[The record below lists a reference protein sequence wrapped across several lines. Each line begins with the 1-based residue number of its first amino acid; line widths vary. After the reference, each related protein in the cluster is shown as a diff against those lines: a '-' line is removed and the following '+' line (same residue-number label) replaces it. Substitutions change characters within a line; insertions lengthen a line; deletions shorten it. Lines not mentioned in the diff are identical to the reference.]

1 VSATIRVRLRSH
13 GWIAFLA
20 AMAVLATPY
29 LALSDTTMNSGPVFN
44 LFGAASVAAIL
55 VSARVNRV
63 ARFPWV
69 LIAIGQAAFVTGDVL
84 AYNYARFFGTELPFP
99 SVADVFYLLTYP
111 FLIAGLLLLIRKR
124 TPTQDRASL
133 IDTLIV
139 TTASGALVW
148 AGLIAPYAHDS
159 TLSVGTKLTSIAY
172 PVMDLG
178 VLACVIRFAI
188 GHGRR
193 SVPFYLLTTAAVSLF
208 VTDSIYG
215 WLLLHGGYE
224 TGGLLDAGWIA
235 FYLLA
240 GAAALHPRMPQLVE
254 PTPDRQF
261 RLTYRRLASL
271 AACSLAAPAL
281 LIFRSASG
289 GDLDTILLAGCAAV
303 AFLLVIARLL
313 DLVKRHELALLR
325 ATVLADA
332 GAQLVQ
338 QNTHG
343 GVVEAALHA
352 ARRIAGPGSDVRFDH
367 RDTTEEG
374 AVLLRLRGR
383 NELRGT
389 LVVRTGGD
397 GDADV
402 LAALQTLGN
411 EVAMA
416 LDGVAM
422 ADDLLRQRT
431 DARFRS
437 LVQNATDVTLLVD
450 GSGRIGFAS
459 PSAERVFGYELSRL
473 EGEQL
478 VSIISEGDRTKVV
491 HAVLG
496 ENTSASIHGL
506 EFALETPQ
514 GTVEVE
520 ATCTNLLADE
530 NVGGIVLNIRDVTER
545 KSFERQLAHQAFHD
559 EITGLANRVL
569 FRDRVDHALLRAARE
584 SDPLAVLFIDVD
596 DFKTVNDTLGHVAG
610 DELLRTIGDRIAG
623 ELRAGDTAARL
634 GGDEFAV
641 LLEDGGSAA
650 AALAAERLLCAISRP
665 VELEG
670 QELSVTASVGIAEG
684 GHPGVASSADE
695 LLRHADVAMY
705 AAKEHGK
712 GQYKIFEQ
720 EMHYAVIER
729 LALKRALQGA
739 LDRGE
744 FELHYQ
750 PIVDLRSEAIVFVEA
765 LLRWRHPERGLV
777 APGEFV
783 PLAEETGLIVPIGE
797 WVLEQATAE
806 AARLIGL
813 VGDDAP
819 AISVNLSGRQLQ
831 RPALLDDVKAILE
844 KTGLPPERLILEIT
858 ETVMM
863 EDLDFALSRLEEL
876 KSHGIR
882 LAIDDFGSG
891 YSSLNYIRKFPID
904 ILKVDRS
911 FTAGVD
917 RPGEVASLTRTI
929 IELSAI
935 LNMVPVA
942 EGIEEERQ
950 LAELQAMNCPLGQ
963 GYLFMPPAPA
973 AEIEAAIVAGS
984 HQRRRH
990 SIRPAAR

>member
-1 VSATIRVRLRSH
+1 
-13 GWIAFLA
+13 
-20 AMAVLATPY
+20 P
-29 LALSDTTMNSGPVFN
+29 
-44 LFGAASVAAIL
+44 
-55 VSARVNRV
+55 
-63 ARFPWV
+63 
-69 LIAIGQAAFVTGDVL
+69 
-84 AYNYARFFGTELPFP
+84 
-99 SVADVFYLLTYP
+99 
-111 FLIAGLLLLIRKR
+111 
-124 TPTQDRASL
+124 
-133 IDTLIV
+133 
-139 TTASGALVW
+139 
-148 AGLIAPYAHDS
+148 
-159 TLSVGTKLTSIAY
+159 
-172 PVMDLG
+172 
-178 VLACVIRFAI
+178 
-188 GHGRR
+188 
-193 SVPFYLLTTAAVSLF
+193 
-208 VTDSIYG
+208 
-215 WLLLHGGYE
+215 
-224 TGGLLDAGWIA
+224 
-235 FYLLA
+235 
-240 GAAALHPRMPQLVE
+240 
-254 PTPDRQF
+254 
-261 RLTYRRLASL
+261 
-271 AACSLAAPAL
+271 
-281 LIFRSASG
+281 
-289 GDLDTILLAGCAAV
+289 
-303 AFLLVIARLL
+303 
-313 DLVKRHELALLR
+313 
-325 ATVLADA
+325 
-332 GAQLVQ
+332 
-338 QNTHG
+338 
-343 GVVEAALHA
+343 
-352 ARRIAGPGSDVRFDH
+352 
-367 RDTTEEG
+367 
-374 AVLLRLRGR
+374 
-383 NELRGT
+383 
-389 LVVRTGGD
+389 
-397 GDADV
+397 
-402 LAALQTLGN
+402 
-411 EVAMA
+411 
-416 LDGVAM
+416 
-422 ADDLLRQRT
+422 
-431 DARFRS
+431 
-437 LVQNATDVTLLVD
+437 
-450 GSGRIGFAS
+450 
-459 PSAERVFGYELSRL
+459 
-473 EGEQL
+473 
-478 VSIISEGDRTKVV
+478 
-491 HAVLG
+491 
-496 ENTSASIHGL
+496 
-506 EFALETPQ
+506 
-514 GTVEVE
+514 
-520 ATCTNLLADE
+520 
-530 NVGGIVLNIRDVTER
+530 
-545 KSFERQLAHQAFHD
+545 
-559 EITGLANRVL
+559 
-569 FRDRVDHALLRAARE
+569 
-584 SDPLAVLFIDVD
+584 
-596 DFKTVNDTLGHVAG
+596 
-610 DELLRTIGDRIAG
+610 
-623 ELRAGDTAARL
+623 GDTAARL

-797 WVLEQATAE
+797 WVLE
-806 AARLIGL
+806 
-813 VGDDAP
+813 
-819 AISVNLSGRQLQ
+819 
-831 RPALLDDVKAILE
+831 KAILE

>member
-1 VSATIRVRLRSH
+1 VTARVRSH
-13 GWIAFLA
+13 GWIVFLA
-20 AMAVLATPY
+20 VMGALAVPY
-29 LALSDTTMNSGPVFN
+29 LVFRGGAINSGPVFN

-55 VSARVNRV
+55 VAVRLNRA
-63 ARFPWV
+63 ARFPWI
-69 LIAIGQAAFVTGDVL
+69 LIAIGQAAFVAGDVL
-84 AYNYARFFGTELPFP
+84 AYNYQRFFGRELPFP
-99 SVADVFYLLTYP
+99 SVADVFYLATYP
-111 FLIAGLLLLIRKR
+111 FLVAGLLLLIRKR

-148 AGLIAPYAHDS
+148 AGLIAPYAHDA

-188 GHGRR
+188 GRGRR
-193 SVPFYLLTTAAVSLF
+193 PIPFYLLTSAAVSLF

-240 GAAALHPRMPQLVE
+240 GAAALHPRMPHLVA
-254 PTPDRQF
+254 PTPDTQF

-281 LIFRSASG
+281 LITRSTSG
-289 GDLDTILLAGCAAV
+289 GDYDTALLASCAAV

-325 ATVLADA
+325 ATVLAEA

-338 QNTHG
+338 EHTRG
-343 GVVEAALHA
+343 GVVDAAVHA
-352 ARRIAGPGSDVRFDH
+352 ARRIAGPGSDVRFEDG
-367 RDTTEEG
+367 DAG
-374 AVLLRLRGR
+374 ATGALLLRLQGR

-389 LVVRTGGD
+389 LVVRTAGD

-416 LDGVAM
+416 LDNVAM

-431 DARFRS
+431 DARFQS
-437 LVQNATDVTLLVD
+437 LVQNASDVILLID

-459 PSAERVFGYELSRL
+459 PSADRVFGYDLARL

-478 VSIISEGDRTKVV
+478 VAIISDGDRTKVA

-506 EFALETPQ
+506 EFALETPR

-520 ATCTNLLADE
+520 ATCTNLLHDE

-569 FRDRVDHALLRAARE
+569 FRDRVEHALTRAVRE
-584 SDPLAVLFIDVD
+584 PEPLSILFIDVD

-610 DELLRTIGDRIAG
+610 DELLRTIGGRIAR

-641 LLEDGGSAA
+641 LIEDGGSASA
-650 AALAAERLLCAISRP
+650 AQTAERLLAAIAQP

-684 GHPGVASSADE
+684 MPGVESSADE
-695 LLRHADVAMY
+695 LLRQADVAMY

-712 GQYKIFEQ
+712 GHYKLFEA

-750 PIVDLRSEAIVFVEA
+750 PIVDLQSGATVFVEA
-765 LLRWRHPERGLV
+765 LLRWRHPDRGLV
-777 APGEFV
+777 PPGDFV

-797 WVLEQATAE
+797 WVLEEATVQ
-806 AARLIGL
+806 AARLIDL
-813 VGDDAP
+813 VGDGAP

-831 RPALLDDVKAILE
+831 RPELLGDVRAILE
-844 KTGLPPERLILEIT
+844 KTGLAPEKLILEIT

-863 EDLDFALSRLEEL
+863 EDLDFALIRLQEL

-917 RPGEVASLTRTI
+917 RPGELASLTRTI
-929 IELSAI
+929 IELGSI

-942 EGIEEERQ
+942 EGIEDERQ
-950 LAELQAMNCPLGQ
+950 LAELQEMNCPLGQ
-963 GYLFMPPAPA
+963 GYLFMRPAPA
-973 AEIEAAIVAGS
+973 DEIEAAILAAS
-984 HQRRRH
+984 QKRRRG
-990 SIRPAAR
+990 IRPAAR

>member
-1 VSATIRVRLRSH
+1 VRTRLRSH
-13 GWIAFLA
+13 GWTAFLVVMGA
-20 AMAVLATPY
+20 LAVPY
-29 LALSDTTMNSGPVFN
+29 LAFHGTAINSGPVFN

-55 VSARVNRV
+55 VSARINRT
-63 ARFPWV
+63 ARFPWI
-69 LIAIGQAAFVTGDVL
+69 LIAIGQAAFVAGDVL
-84 AYNYARFFGTELPFP
+84 AYNYQRFFGKELPFP
-99 SVADVFYLLTYP
+99 SIADVFYLATYP

-148 AGLIAPYAHDS
+148 AGLIAPYAHDA
-159 TLSVGTKLTSIAY
+159 TLSVATKLTSIAY

-188 GHGRR
+188 GRGRR
-193 SVPFYLLTTAAVSLF
+193 PIPFYLLTTATVSLF

-240 GAAALHPRMPQLVE
+240 GAAALHPRMPHLAE
-254 PTPDRQF
+254 PTPDTQF
-261 RLTYRRLASL
+261 RLTYRRIASL

-281 LIFRSASG
+281 LIARSASG
-289 GDLDTILLAGCAAV
+289 GSLDTILLASCAA
-303 AFLLVIARLL
+303 AGFLLVIARLL

-325 ATVLADA
+325 ATVLAEA

-338 QNTHG
+338 ENTRG
-343 GVVEAALHA
+343 GVVDAALHA
-352 ARRIAGPGSDVRFDH
+352 ARRITGPGSDVRF
-367 RDTTEEG
+367 EEGDPAEAGSG
-374 AVLLRLRGR
+374 AVLLRLQGR

-389 LVVRTGGD
+389 LVVRTAGEGN
-397 GDADV
+397 ADV

-422 ADDLLRQRT
+422 ADDLLRERT

-437 LVQNATDVTLLVD
+437 LVQNASDVILLID

-459 PSAERVFGYELSRL
+459 PSADRVFGYDLDELV
-473 EGEQL
+473 GEQL
-478 VSIISEGDRTKVV
+478 VSIISEGDRTKVA

-506 EFALETPQ
+506 EFVLEAPR

-520 ATCTNLLADE
+520 ATCTNLLDDE

-559 EITGLANRVL
+559 EVTGLANRAL
-569 FRDRVDHALLRAARE
+569 FRDRVEHALTRAVRE
-584 SDPLAVLFIDVD
+584 PEPLSILFIDVD

-610 DELLRTIGDRIAG
+610 DSLLTTIGDRIAG
-623 ELRAGDTAARL
+623 QLRAADTAARL

-641 LLEDGGSAA
+641 LLEDAGSAA
-650 AALAAERLLCAISRP
+650 AAQTAERLLAAISQP

-670 QELSVTASVGIAEG
+670 QELSVTASVGIAEVM
-684 GHPGVASSADE
+684 PGVASSADE

-712 GQYKIFEQ
+712 GHYKIFEA

-739 LDRGE
+739 LDREE

-750 PIVDLRSEAIVFVEA
+750 PIVDLRSGAMVFIEA

-777 APGEFV
+777 SPGDFV

-806 AARLIGL
+806 AVHLIEL
-813 VGDDAP
+813 VGGDAP

-831 RPALLDDVKAILE
+831 RPELVGDVKAIVQ
-844 KTGLPPERLILEIT
+844 KTGLPPEKLILEIT

-863 EDLDFALSRLEEL
+863 EDLDFALIRLQEL

-929 IELSAI
+929 IELGSI

-950 LAELQAMNCPLGQ
+950 LSELKDMNCPLGQ
-963 GYLFMPPAPA
+963 GYLFMRPAPA
-973 AEIEAAIVAGS
+973 AEIEAAIVEAARG
-984 HQRRRH
+984 RRRGLR
-990 SIRPAAR
+990 SAAR